1 MNAPFWLS
9 KALMRRTETFF
20 PLSRGVPRVDD
31 RWIVS
36 AIIYVIGAVN
46 PTRTR
51 LHLAE
56 RYLEAAQVSS

>member
-9 KALMRRTETFF
+9 KALMRRIETFF

-36 AIIYVIGAVN
+36 AIIYVIGAVS

-51 LHLAE
+51 
-56 RYLEAAQVSS
+56 V